1 MSLTPPVPI
10 PTGPPVPDPSQSEPV
25 FDAQFEASL
34 AWQREQLGP
43 GANALAANAYAS
55 ALDAQS
61 SAGAA
66 AGSVAAAAAHATTS
80 ASEADRS
87 RQEKEAAQLAAA
99 SAANAPGTSGT
110 SATSLA
116 VAAGTKTLTTQAG
129 KAWAIGQSVV
139 ISRTSAPTTVQ
150 MWGTIAAYNS
160 TNGAMTV
167 EVPGGGVLGSGT
179 YTDWTI
185 ALVGRAGR
193 SDLVASTSAATGI
206 LVQPWQRAYGT
217 NAAQITFILPV
228 SPALWDVLSV
238 SPCNGRFDNL
248 VAFNGNKHMG
258 ISDATMAI
266 GVRDATV
273 DFQWTGPDHG
283 WKLV

>member
-1 MSLTPPVPI
+1 MTDIVSPTPV
-10 PTGPPVPDPSQSEPV
+10 GSAPPAPLVTDTPAE
-25 FDAQFEASL
+25 FNTKAFSL
-34 AWQREQLGP
+34 AGWYQPLVTALNGLT
-43 GANALAANAYAS
+43 ANVFNNATAAQERAT
-55 ALDAQS
+55 
-61 SAGAA
+61 A
-66 AGSVAAAAAHATTS
+66 AGQSAVQAGERRDESRAARDESRTARD
-80 ASEADRS
+80 EA
-87 RQEKEAAQLAAA
+87 QGYAA
-99 SAANAPGTSGT
+99 SAVNAPGTSGT
-110 SATSLA
+110 STTSLA
-116 VAAGTKTLTTQAG
+116 VTVGTKTLTTQVG
-129 KAWAIGQSVV
+129 KAWVLGQSVV

-150 MWGTIAAYNS
+150 MWGTISAHNP
-160 TNGAMTV
+160 TTGALTV
-167 EVPGGGVLGSGT
+167 EIPGGGVLGSGT
-179 YTDWTI
+179 FTDWTI

-273 DFQWTGPDHG
+273 DFQWTGPDYG